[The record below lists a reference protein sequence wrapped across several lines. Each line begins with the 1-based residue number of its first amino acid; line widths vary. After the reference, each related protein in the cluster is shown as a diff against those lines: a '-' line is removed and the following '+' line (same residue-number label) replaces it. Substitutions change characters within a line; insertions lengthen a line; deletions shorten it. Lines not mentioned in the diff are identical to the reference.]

1 MKNIIQILSDAGL
14 EITDEQKKTIETSVN
29 ENYKTLAEFEK
40 QGRKLDTVTQE
51 RDTYKSQ
58 YDTAKSTLEGFE
70 GKDFDAITKERDEWK
85 VKAESAENEWKTKL
99 AESEKNYA
107 AKIEERDFNDALVKA
122 LAGEKFTS
130 EFAKT
135 GIISMIKEKGLK
147 REGEKILGLDDYMTE
162 LRESQKDA
170 FAQTDAPAAPTFTV
184 PTTKGGE
191 SSKTPVYT
199 PPTVW

>member
-51 RDTYKSQ
+51 RDNIKTQ

-85 VKAESAENEWKTKL
+85 TKAETAEKD
-99 AESEKNYA
+99 YA

-122 LAGEKFTS
+122 LSGEKFTS

-147 REGEKILGLDDYMTE
+147 REGEKILGLDDYMNE

-170 FAQTDAPAAPTFTV
+170 FAPTDAPKVPTFTK
-184 PTTKGGE
+184 PTNKGGGDG
-191 SSKTPVYT
+191 KDPVYT
-199 PPTVW
+199 PPAVW

>member
-14 EITDEQKKTIETSVN
+14 EITDEQKKTIEIGVN

-40 QGRKLDTVTQE
+40 QGRKLETITQE

-85 VKAESAENEWKTKL
+85 TKAETAEKEWQTKL
-99 AESEKNYA
+99 ANSEKDYA

-122 LAGEKFTS
+122 LSGEKFTS

-147 REGEKILGLDDYMTE
+147 REGEKILGLDDYMNE

-170 FAQTDAPAAPTFTV
+170 FAPTDAPKVPTFTT
-184 PTTKGGE
+184 PTNKGGGD
-191 SSKTPVYT
+191 SKDPVYT
-199 PPTVW
+199 PPAVW

>member
-51 RDTYKSQ
+51 RDNIQTQ

-85 VKAESAENEWKTKL
+85 TKAETAEKEWQTKL
-99 AESEKNYA
+99 ANSEKDYA
-107 AKIEERDFNDALVKA
+107 AKIEERDFNDALVKV
-122 LAGEKFTS
+122 LSGEKFTS

-135 GIISMIKEKGLK
+135 GIISMIKDKGLK
-147 REGEKILGLDDYMTE
+147 REGEKILGLDDYMNE

-170 FAQTDAPAAPTFTV
+170 FASTDSPKVPTFTT
-184 PTTKGGE
+184 PTNKGGGDG
-191 SSKTPVYT
+191 KTPVYT
-199 PPTVW
+199 PPAVW